1 MLTNFRRP
9 FADRRAAIHDGD
21 GERGFTLVEMMVVI
35 IVIGILAA
43 IAIPQLVGQ
52 RQSAWDGET
61 KVDLHNFVL
70 TAASYS
76 VNNHGIYGT
85 STTSMTTADLT
96 GAPYNLSPSV
106 DDPIAN
112 WTLTVAAD
120 MKSYTISVYNRNFAP
135 STGHLFLFTST
146 SGLTTVS

>member
-1 MLTNFRRP
+1 MLTKFRTHY
-9 FADRRAAIHDGD
+9 ADRRAAMQDGD
-21 GERGFTLVEMMVVI
+21 GEKGFTLIELMIVI
-35 IVIGILAA
+35 IIIGILAA

-70 TAASYS
+70 AASSYS
-76 VNNHGIYGT
+76 VNNNGTYGT
-85 STTSMTTADLT
+85 TTTSMSKTDLT
-96 GAPYNLSPSV
+96 GAPYNLSPSA

-120 MKSYTISVYNRNFAP
+120 KKSYTVSICNKNFTP
-135 STGHLFLFTST
+135 STGHLFLFNSAT
-146 SGLTTVS
+146 GLTTVS